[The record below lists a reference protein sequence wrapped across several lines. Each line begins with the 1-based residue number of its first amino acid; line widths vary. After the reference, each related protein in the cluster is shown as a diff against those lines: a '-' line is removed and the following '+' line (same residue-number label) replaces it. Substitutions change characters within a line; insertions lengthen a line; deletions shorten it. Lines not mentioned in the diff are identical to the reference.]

1 LADIGL
7 LPISDFSVANIFAYI
22 VFGMIGFVVFMYGK
36 KNKFFRPMI
45 IGVGLMV
52 YPYFVSGTFLLYSV
66 GIILT
71 AALYFWRE

>member
-1 LADIGL
+1 MADIGL